1 VKTVSAEIEADGS
14 NDEQVEL
21 ADHVAA
27 KVLFSEPLE
36 MSSED
41 LAELEAAVAEST
53 EQLERGEFEDAGVL
67 AVRLAARL

>member
-1 VKTVSAEIEADGS
+1 VKAVSAEIEADGS
-14 NDEQVEL
+14 IDEQVEL
-21 ADHVAA
+21 VDHVAA

-41 LAELEAAVAEST
+41 LVELEAAIEEST
-53 EQLERGEFEDAGVL
+53 EQFERGEFEDAGAL